1 MSTNYESAQILDLA
15 EPRDF
20 ICGIKVFADSIDWL
34 IGEFETKYILALD
47 SDDE

>member
-1 MSTNYESAQILDLA
+1 MSTKYESAQILDLA

-20 ICGIKVFADSIDWL
+20 ICGIKIMADTIDWL
-34 IGEFETKYILALD
+34 IGEWETIYILALD